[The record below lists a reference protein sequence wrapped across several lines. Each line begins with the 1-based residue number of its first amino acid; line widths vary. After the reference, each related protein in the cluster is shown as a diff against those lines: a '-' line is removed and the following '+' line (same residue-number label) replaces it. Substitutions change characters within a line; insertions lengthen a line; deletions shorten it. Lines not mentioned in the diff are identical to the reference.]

1 MRWNSINTI
10 RPSTFRNLRKNKLKY
25 RDIYSIIKKKKK
37 QLLQEEC
44 EIVKKIPQLDI
55 IRQIYNQIP
64 LSYELNSDTN
74 FISFGWKP
82 TKEYI
87 KSGGWKCLQFMMVN
101 FMETY

>member
-1 MRWNSINTI
+1 MRWNINTI
-10 RPSTFRNLRKNKLKY
+10 RPSTFRNLRKKNLKY
-25 RDIYSIIKKKKK
+25 RDIYSIIKKKEK
-37 QLLQEEC
+37 LSEC
-44 EIVKKIPQLDI
+44 EVVKKIPQLDI

-64 LSYELNSDTN
+64 LSYELNSGTN